1 MTMNDNEWVSL
12 RRAAEILGVHPATV
26 RTWADKGE
34 LSSRRTPGGH
44 RRFRL
49 ADLQQHSRPASEI
62 QPVEV
67 QVILQSALG
76 QTRLQVGDGKLADA
90 PWYTAMSE
98 STRQTLR
105 TQGRALL
112 EELRNYLATGAQDA
126 SLARAIE
133 MGRQYAVALTQDNL
147 TLPQA
152 VRGFFYFSDFVMN
165 SVLTWSELAAPRSPS
180 EWANLLRQVNTF
192 MNAMLLSIIEYYQED

>member
-1 MTMNDNEWVSL
+1 
-12 RRAAEILGVHPATV
+12 
-26 RTWADKGE
+26 
-34 LSSRRTPGGH
+34 GH

-49 ADLQQHSRPASEI
+49 ADLQQQSRPASEI
-62 QPVEV
+62 QPIEV

-76 QTRLQVGDGKLADA
+76 QTRLQVGDGKLDDA
-90 PWYTAMSE
+90 PWYTAMSDA
-98 STRQTLR
+98 TRQILR